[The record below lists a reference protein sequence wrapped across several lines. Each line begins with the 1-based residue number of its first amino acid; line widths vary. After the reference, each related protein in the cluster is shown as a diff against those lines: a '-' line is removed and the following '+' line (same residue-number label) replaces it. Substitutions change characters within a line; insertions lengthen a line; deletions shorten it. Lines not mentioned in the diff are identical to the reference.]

1 MRTFSAPAF
10 LSVAWAGRRR
20 PRSFGWAERALRSRA
35 APWLFG
41 ALAAFELAADQWPGL
56 QARIAPPSL
65 LGRVLSGALVG
76 TALGRGRSGVIAIAA
91 GSAALSTFVSY
102 ELRRAA
108 NRRLPNSVS
117 GLFEDVFVLGAG
129 AALALR
135 ARNHDTRR
143 SPSLKTDRVQFPA
156 PREGFVLTH
165 FITSRDVA
173 RSAAFYRDVLGG
185 QVVLEGEPTAV
196 KLANGWIIVNVGG
209 GPTDDKPDV
218 VLETPRDPHRT
229 SSFLNLRVA
238 DIQAVYE
245 EWRRKGAE
253 FLTPPKQHADEI
265 RCYMRDPDGYLIE
278 VGQSTGSSTGQP

>member
-1 MRTFSAPAF
+1 MRTFAAPAF
-10 LSVAWAGRRR
+10 LSLGWAGRRR
-20 PRSFGWAERALRSRA
+20 PPGLGWAERAFRSRA

-76 TALGRGRSGVIAIAA
+76 SALGRGRAPRGVIAIAA
-91 GSAALSTFVSY
+91 GSAALSAVVSY
-102 ELRRAA
+102 ELRRTA

-117 GLFEDVFVLGAG
+117 GLLEDAIVLGAG
-129 AALALR
+129 TALALS
-135 ARNHDTRR
+135 ARRYEARR
-143 SPSLKTDRVQFPA
+143 SHSLEPRPEQFPA

-185 QVVLEGEPTAV
+185 EVVFEGEPTAV

-218 VLETPRDPHRT
+218 VLEPPRDAHRT

-238 DIQAVYE
+238 DIHVAYD
-245 EWRRKGAE
+245 EWRRRGAE

-278 VGQSTGSSTGQP
+278 VGQSTG